1 MDMCLLPLLME
12 SGKTIHQFS
21 EKFGLENPVV
31 VDIVQTE
38 KYPAILFNDR
48 GADRVKL
55 VIYKSVALTK
65 PRETDINTTTIEQL
79 EN

>member
-1 MDMCLLPLLME
+1 MCLLLLLME
-12 SGKTIHQFS
+12 SGKTIHRFS

-31 VDIVQTE
+31 VDIVQTD
-38 KYPAILFNDR
+38 KYPAILLTDR
-48 GADRVKL
+48 GADKVKL
-55 VIYKSVALTK
+55 VLYKSGAITK